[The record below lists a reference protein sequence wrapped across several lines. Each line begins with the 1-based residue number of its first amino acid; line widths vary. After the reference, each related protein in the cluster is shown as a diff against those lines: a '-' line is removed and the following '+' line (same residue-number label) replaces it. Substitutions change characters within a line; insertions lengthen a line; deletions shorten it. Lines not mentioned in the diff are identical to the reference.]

1 VPRIRDQ
8 IEALLTEADELEERI
23 RTWQEADEAPPRAQ
37 LLADTRAYE
46 AWYAKARRFVTE
58 EHADEFKDMYEGG
71 VWTNR
76 IRAFLSDPMGVSA
89 LWDEAKGADQPFP
102 KYTNV
107 FQTAFK
113 ENFDRQRAALTMAM
127 DTETAV
133 VSLLDELTEIFRRFP
148 EYLAVLAARQ
158 NDRVRA
164 PVIENEADLQIVVEA
179 ILRLHYDDVRPE
191 DYVPE
196 YAGGRSRVDFLLRES
211 GVIIETKMTRL
222 RLRDKDVGEELAIDW
237 IRYRRHPDC
246 RAVLA
251 LIFDPGRFIANAAG
265 LERDLSQTREEPA
278 TRAIVIR

>member
-1 VPRIRDQ
+1 MSRIREQ

-23 RTWQEADEAPPRAQ
+23 QEWQEAEEAPPRTDLQAG
-37 LLADTRAYE
+37 TRAYE
-46 AWYAKARRFVTE
+46 SWYARARRFVTD
-58 EHADEFKDMYEGG
+58 EHVDEFKDMYEGG
-71 VWTNR
+71 AWTSR
-76 IRAFLSDPMGVSA
+76 IRAFLSDPMTVSP
-89 LWDEAKGADQPFP
+89 LWDDAKGADQPFP
-102 KYTNV
+102 KFANP

-113 ENFDRQRAALTMAM
+113 ENFDRQRAALTIAM
-127 DTETAV
+127 DTETAIV
-133 VSLLDELTEIFRRFP
+133 NLLDELTAVFRRFP

-158 NDRVRA
+158 NDNVRA
-164 PVIENEADLQIVVEA
+164 PVVESEADFQIVVEA
-179 ILRLHYDDVRPE
+179 ILRLQYDDVRPE

-211 GVIIETKMTRL
+211 GVIIETKMTRP
-222 RLRDKDVGEELAIDW
+222 RLRDREVGEELAIDW

-251 LIFDPGRFIANAAG
+251 LIYDPGRFISNAAG